1 MKNVANE
8 YCVSTN
14 PGINLLAGSI
24 IPSIQVIAA
33 TESSAV
39 KNIFVCFDVINVVQ
53 IKTAKR
59 AKYKTKFILKELFT
73 IDEIIVQI
81 TKTIPRMVAGCLIA
95 WSKFWR

>member
-1 MKNVANE
+1 MANE
-8 YCVSTN
+8 YWVSTN
-14 PGINLLAGSI
+14 PGMNLFAGSI

-39 KNIFVCFDVINVVQ
+39 KNIFVCFGVINVVQ

-59 AKYKTKFILKELFT
+59 VKYKTKLTLKALLT